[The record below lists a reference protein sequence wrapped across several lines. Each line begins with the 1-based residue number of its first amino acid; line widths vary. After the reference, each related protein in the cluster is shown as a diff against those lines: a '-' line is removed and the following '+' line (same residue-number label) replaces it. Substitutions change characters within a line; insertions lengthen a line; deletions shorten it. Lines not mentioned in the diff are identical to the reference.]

1 MTDDPAAL
9 SKLHDI
15 VTPPDVSWW
24 PLAPGWMVL
33 LTVAAFA
40 LCYYAY
46 RIFLNWKKNAYR
58 REALEQLNA
67 ADTAVGIAEVL
78 KRTALAIA
86 PREEV
91 AKLDGSSWI
100 DWLGKEAATKP
111 TQAVCEILTRSNYEA
126 EPPSEDLTSLREF
139 AGSWIRNHQNPC

>member
-33 LTVAAFA
+33 LAVSTIAFS
-40 LCYYAY
+40 YYVS
-46 RIFLNWKKNAYR
+46 RIFQTWKRNTYR
-58 REALEQLNA
+58 REALGQLST
-67 ADTAVGIAEVL
+67 ADSAVRIAEVL

-91 AKLDGSSWI
+91 AMLHGASWV
-100 DWLGKEAATKP
+100 DWLANQVDSKP
-111 TQAVCEILTRSNYEA
+111 TQAVRELLTHSIYKT